1 MEDSTGRSRARVA
14 VAAWVAALLITVALV
29 GATHYKSP
37 DDDSFLYAG
46 ISARLSE
53 LPVRQWIA
61 PEWWGFWTL
70 HGPYCEHPVG
80 LFILPAALGRLG
92 YPAEQAA
99 YAVNAL
105 YQVLSLVLAMLVAAR
120 VTALSEARALGWV
133 LQLMPIAFVFR
144 VRANHEY
151 AVLAGVLFALYATE
165 RARTRAG
172 WTLGMLAGFLAVLAV
187 KGVFALVV
195 PVVSVAWLIARAD
208 RPAALFRP
216 WAAWAAIAVM
226 PVAGGLAAWGYE
238 AAYMAV
244 TGRSFLAVYQ
254 SRQLPQDAMTQG
266 SLIPRTTYSLVWYL
280 GRVIWYATPWSLFA
294 GAAAIEGARRRRV
307 WPWSG
312 EGRGEWPG
320 AWFALA
326 ASLALVVAFSL
337 AHRKA
342 DRYIFP
348 VYFILSALGGV
359 VAIRRVATLR
369 RAAAWLDRPWV
380 PAAVFLGL
388 FLLRLVT
395 LGKLPEFTFWRS

>member
-1 MEDSTGRSRARVA
+1 MEDATGRSRVPVA
-14 VAAWVAALLITVALV
+14 VAAWVGALLITAALI

-46 ISARLSE
+46 ISARMSE

-61 PEWWGFWTL
+61 PDWWGFWTL
-70 HGPYCEHPVG
+70 HGPYCEHPIG
-80 LFILPAALGRLG
+80 LFVLPAALGRLG

-105 YQVLSLVLAMLVAAR
+105 YQAVSLILAMLIAAR
-120 VTALSEARALGWV
+120 VAALPEARALGWV
-133 LQLMPIAFVFR
+133 LQLLPIAFVFR

-165 RARTRAG
+165 RARTRAA
-172 WTLGMLAGFLAVLAV
+172 WALGMLAGFLAVLAV

-195 PVVSVAWLIARAD
+195 PVVSIAWLVARAD
-208 RPAALFRP
+208 RPGTLFRT
-216 WAAWAAIAVM
+216 WAAWAAIAAM

-238 AAYMAV
+238 AAYVAV

-266 SLIPRTTYSLVWYL
+266 SLISRTAYSLVWYV
-280 GRVIWYATPWSLFA
+280 GRVIWYAAPWSLFA
-294 GAAAIEGARRRRV
+294 GVAAIEGARRRRV
-307 WPWSG
+307 WPWG
-312 EGRGEWPG
+312 GNGEWQG

-326 ASLALVVAFSL
+326 SSAALVVAFSL

-348 VYFILSALGGV
+348 VYFIVSALGGV
-359 VAIRRVATLR
+359 VAVRRVGALR